1 MSRPTAP
8 ANAAGMSSPNAPTF
22 GGTFMMLYELRAV
35 IERTLEEMIDL
46 LDAWDGDSDLEL
58 TSVETCGRGF
68 IDTGADDAEDTHDA
82 EMDHA
87 ELGIADLDGLIEQ
100 RPGAFHGSAI

>member
-1 MSRPTAP
+1 ML
-8 ANAAGMSSPNAPTF
+8 
-22 GGTFMMLYELRAV
+22 LYELRAV

-46 LDAWDGDSDLEL
+46 LDAWDGGLGTRADIRRDA
-58 TSVETCGRGF
+58 CARGF
-68 IDTGADDAEDTHDA
+68 IDTGADDAEETHDA
-82 EMDHA
+82 EVDHA